1 MYVWLLVD
9 VAIGQLWS
17 DCWAGGGWW
26 CGGRGRAQQ
35 QPTGRWSQAGP
46 APGTRTRAGWR
57 PEPESEIHTLSPFI
71 SPLMV
76 TRTPCRAGNEAWS
89 FTNTEKAPTRAFSWL
104 KAPITALPG
113 HNINVR
119 GCP

>member
-46 APGTRTRAGWR
+46 ATTHQDTGGDGGRSQSQRYTRYHHSY
-57 PEPESEIHTLSPFI
+57 PLS
-71 SPLMV
+71 
-76 TRTPCRAGNEAWS
+76 W
-89 FTNTEKAPTRAFSWL
+89 
-104 KAPITALPG
+104 
-113 HNINVR
+113 
-119 GCP
+119 

>member
-1 MYVWLLVD
+1 MNLILCSFVENWFKIFLTPKIFGVCVMLVWLLVD

-46 APGTRTRAGWR
+46 ATTHQDTGGMEAGARAR
-57 PEPESEIHTLSPFI
+57 DTHAITIHIPSHGDPHTMQTWKRSLEFH
-71 SPLMV
+71 
-76 TRTPCRAGNEAWS
+76 
-89 FTNTEKAPTRAFSWL
+89 KY
-104 KAPITALPG
+104 
-113 HNINVR
+113 
-119 GCP
+119 